1 MVLLFLFYLFFCLE
15 VKNVKAGDD
24 GRVKG
29 SSFLDVFRH
38 SGKLLSHALKAGIKK
53 KKKRL
58 DYSFYGEI
66 SWHCRFNTDQP
77 INGSVK
83 TEIMI
88 KS

>member
-53 KKKRL
+53 KKKGWIII
-58 DYSFYGEI
+58 FMV
-66 SWHCRFNTDQP
+66 RFPGIVHSIPTDQ
-77 INGSVK
+77 
-83 TEIMI
+83 
-88 KS
+88 

>member
-1 MVLLFLFYLFFCLE
+1 LE
-15 VKNVKAGDD
+15 VKNVRAGDD

-38 SGKLLSHALKAGIKK
+38 SGKLLSHALTAGIKK
-53 KKKRL
+53 KKKSWIIL
-58 DYSFYGEI
+58 FYGEI

>member
-15 VKNVKAGDD
+15 VKNVRAGDD

-53 KKKRL
+53 KKK
-58 DYSFYGEI
+58 
-66 SWHCRFNTDQP
+66 SWIILFMVRFPGIVDSIPTDQ
-77 INGSVK
+77 
-83 TEIMI
+83 
-88 KS
+88 

>member
-53 KKKRL
+53 KKKKGWIIL
-58 DYSFYGEI
+58 FMV
-66 SWHCRFNTDQP
+66 RFPGIVHSIPTDQ
-77 INGSVK
+77 
-83 TEIMI
+83 
-88 KS
+88 